1 MKIVGGMK
9 ISPFIFYSMTL
20 REAKLAIKGHRNEMH
35 EQYVLNL
42 YATTNSIGSCFG
54 GKNYKMVDPFDTDK
68 KENKS
73 NNKRTSA
80 EDIAFFSA
88 FGIEAKDV
96 AAMKNCQSHDNT
108 DWDKL
113 SVEERRKLL
122 FR

>member
-1 MKIVGGMK
+1 MK
-9 ISPFIFYSMTL
+9 ISPFIFYSMTI

-42 YATTNSIGSCFG
+42 YANTNAIGSCFG
-54 GKNYKMVDPFDTDK
+54 GKNYKAIDPFDDN

-73 NNKRTSA
+73 NNKQTSA
-80 EDIAFFSA
+80 QDIAFYSA

-96 AAMKNCQSHDNT
+96 AAIKNNQPYDDD

-113 SVEERRKLL
+113 SAEEKRKLL